1 LSYKN
6 FYERSNFPKRIDK
19 NIDFSNYPDSS
30 AYTHFFKM
38 IIKEYSKQDYVLDQ
52 SKKKHGTR
60 EIIYKCRG
68 HFETGPESCFMK
80 RLFM

>member
-1 LSYKN
+1 
-6 FYERSNFPKRIDK
+6 
-19 NIDFSNYPDSS
+19 
-30 AYTHFFKM
+30 M

-52 SKKKHGTR
+52 SIKKHGTR

-68 HFETGPESCFMK
+68 HFETGSESCFMK